1 MVMNELREKYNQIS
15 TYLPKERRVA
25 IFGCGKLGEELYP
38 VLIRYGLFGE
48 FIDNDKNKQ
57 DSGYLG
63 EQVFSLKDFLLKEN
77 RPYIVITATKENTK
91 TIGKQLEIN
100 GLKAEQDYTDWEYFL
115 KSILPLVSYFR
126 NEKIFVNL
134 AQICVTERC
143 TLRCEAC
150 AHACNKVSR
159 DAQDMSFESVKKS
172 ADSFFKNVD
181 IVKEFVLIGGEP
193 FLYKDLGKAIEYI
206 GQNYREKMIMFS
218 ITTNGTITPDDT
230 LIALIKKYDVTVR
243 ISDYSYTLPNLKKN
257 YEKLLGKL
265 QEIKTVLLDTSK
277 DQWFDYGFFEVD
289 NGEDEERLKRIFKT
303 CNTPCREIREN
314 KYYYCVMARSVSEN
328 SGKDVGLD
336 EYLDMD
342 AVTEKEEVLAFEL
355 GYVKNG
361 YLSMCRYCR
370 GAEAEK
376 FLIPAAIQQKR

>member
-1 MVMNELREKYNQIS
+1 MNELRIKFDQIS
-15 TYLPKERRVA
+15 KYIPKERKVA

-38 VLIRYGLFGE
+38 VLIRYDLFGG
-48 FIDNDKNKQ
+48 FIDNDKGKQ
-57 DSGYLG
+57 ESGYLG
-63 EQVFSLKDFLLKEN
+63 EKVDSLEDFLKKES
-77 RPYIVITATKENTK
+77 RPYIVITATKQNTK
-91 TIGKQLEIN
+91 AIDQQLEKN
-100 GLKAEQDYTDWEYFL
+100 GLKAEQDFTDWEHFL
-115 KSILPLVSYFR
+115 KHILPLISYFR

-159 DAQDMSFESVKKS
+159 EAEDMSFESIKKS

-193 FLYKDLGKAIEYI
+193 FLYKDLSNAIEYI
-206 GQNYREKMIMFS
+206 GENYREKIIMFS
-218 ITTNGTITPDDT
+218 ITTNGTITPDDAV
-230 LIALIKKYDVTVR
+230 IDLIKKYNVTVR

-257 YEKLLGKL
+257 YEKILDKL
-265 QEIKTVLLDTSK
+265 RGIKTVVLDTSK

-289 NGEDEERLKRIFKT
+289 NGQNEEVLRKIFKT

-328 SGKDVGLD
+328 SGKTIGLD

-342 AVTEKEEVLAFEL
+342 TVQDKEDVLAFEL
-355 GYVKNG
+355 GLVENG

-376 FLIPAAIQQKR
+376 YLIPAAIQQR